1 MLYLDLKVWQKFIK
15 FCRKI
20 VRKGKIVFCKMDDN
34 LTILSA
40 ICENLRKILRNNL
53 INVIMGINVSKLK

>member
-1 MLYLDLKVWQKFIK
+1 MFYLDLKVWQEFIK

-40 ICENLRKILRNNL
+40 ICKNLRKPLRNNL
-53 INVIMGINVSKLK
+53 IKVIIEINVSKLK

>member
-1 MLYLDLKVWQKFIK
+1 MFYLDLKVWQEFIK
-15 FCRKI
+15 FWSKI

-40 ICENLRKILRNNL
+40 ICENLKKTLRNNL
-53 INVIMGINVSKLK
+53 INVIIEINVSKLK